1 VKWDAKRAVAA
12 LRPLLLLNQLVL
24 THRLSVM
31 SIAAK
36 IPAAVTTELRLRR
49 TRKKTKQSSVKR
61 MTARLAKKKLVMMH
75 PTAAAA
81 KRILAVTQLA
91 LTAWRCANAK

>member
-1 VKWDAKRAVAA
+1 
-12 LRPLLLLNQLVL
+12 
-24 THRLSVM
+24 M

-36 IPAAVTTELRLRR
+36 IPAVVTAELRLRR
-49 TRKKTKQSSVKR
+49 TMTNTKQSSVKR
-61 MTARLAKKKLVMMH
+61 MTARLVKKKLVMMD

-91 LTAWRCANAK
+91 LTAWPCANAK

>member
-1 VKWDAKRAVAA
+1 
-12 LRPLLLLNQLVL
+12 
-24 THRLSVM
+24 M

-36 IPAAVTTELRLRR
+36 IPV
-49 TRKKTKQSSVKR
+49 VKR
-61 MTARLAKKKLVMMH
+61 MTTRLVKKKLVMMD

-91 LTAWRCANAK
+91 LTAWPCANAK